1 MWSGQPANYESLRAF
16 GYPAYAYVN
25 QGKFASR
32 ALQSLFI
39 GYPEGV
45 KGYKIW
51 CTNLSPPRCLISRD
65 VVFNEDQLLRKS
77 SDYELT
83 RVIKGYQRN
92 NFLKLNYQ
100 IRKTHLK
107 L

>member
-1 MWSGQPANYESLRAF
+1 MVNLSPSSAVGFKALYEMWSGQPANYESLRAF

-45 KGYKIW
+45 KGYKI
-51 CTNLSPPRCLISRD
+51 
-65 VVFNEDQLLRKS
+65 
-77 SDYELT
+77 
-83 RVIKGYQRN
+83 
-92 NFLKLNYQ
+92 
-100 IRKTHLK
+100 
-107 L
+107 

>member
-25 QGKFASR
+25 QGKFTSR

-45 KGYKIW
+45 KGYKI
-51 CTNLSPPRCLISRD
+51 
-65 VVFNEDQLLRKS
+65 
-77 SDYELT
+77 
-83 RVIKGYQRN
+83 
-92 NFLKLNYQ
+92 
-100 IRKTHLK
+100 
-107 L
+107 